1 MSCGGLTSSWCA
13 ELLLVG
19 LPLVGFVSPL
29 NKFTKC
35 LGKFIEYRSRI
46 SS

>member
-1 MSCGGLTSSWCA
+1 MSCGELISSWCA

-19 LPLVGFVSPL
+19 LPLVGLISPL
-29 NKFTKC
+29 SKFTKC